1 MQIAVACGDNALKN
15 CPGLSIYVMCWSCY
29 NWNKNENLHEGTTWY
44 SFDFVLFVS
53 VSLEDPKN
61 IRGYG
66 GILGYL
72 RALCSYIAR
81 QLSSPIGSEN

>member
-1 MQIAVACGDNALKN
+1 MWCGEVVTTGIKMKIYTKVQ
-15 CPGLSIYVMCWSCY
+15 PGILLI
-29 NWNKNENLHEGTTWY
+29 
-44 SFDFVLFVS
+44 LFYLS

-81 QLSSPIGSEN
+81 QLSSPISSEN

>member
-15 CPGLSIYVMCWSCY
+15 CPCLSIYVMCRSCY